1 MKAALAAR
9 PATGYKPRMSP
20 VPLLLLPGQ
29 LCDERLWRDPATAL
43 ADVAAPMF
51 GDLTQDD
58 SIPAMAARALAA
70 APPAFALAALSMG
83 GYVALEIMR
92 QAPERVLRL
101 ALLDTTAR
109 PENPARATLRRADMS
124 AVTLAKETG
133 SRFAGITPRLLP
145 QFIHASRLHDP
156 VAQDVMDMTARVG
169 PTVYMRQQTA
179 ILARPDA
186 RPTLPTIAVPTLIG
200 VGETDAVTPPRL
212 AEEMAAAIPDS
223 RFHVFVRCGHLPP
236 MEDPAA
242 TAEILRAWL
251 TA

>member
-1 MKAALAAR
+1 
-9 PATGYKPRMSP
+9 MSP

-29 LCDERLWRDPATAL
+29 LCDDRLWRDPAAAL
-43 ADVAAPMF
+43 ADVAQPIF

-58 SIPAMAARALAA
+58 RIEDMAARALAE
-70 APPAFALAALSMG
+70 APPAFALAGLSMG

-109 PENPARATLRRADMS
+109 PESPARATLRRADMS
-124 AVTLAKETG
+124 TVALG
-133 SRFAGITPRLLP
+133 RFAGITPRLLP
-145 QFIHASRLHDP
+145 QFIHASRLSEP

-186 RPTLPTIAVPTLIG
+186 RPTLPTIAVPTLVG
-200 VGETDAVTPPRL
+200 VGESDAVTPPRF
-212 AEEMAAAIPDS
+212 AEEMAAAIPGA
-223 RFHVFVRCGHLPP
+223 RLQIFARCGHLPP

-242 TAEILRAWL
+242 TTQALRAWL
-251 TA
+251 AA